1 MPYRSFLNIC
11 LNLSNSDILTI
22 YDGDEVVPH
31 VLGQY
36 FGNSS
41 PQKLYSSTPDLTI
54 QFHSDPAGLIFGKGQ
69 GFIMNYIVM
78 YCTDP
83 GEVEH
88 STRLIS
94 DPVLLVGT
102 TIQYTCSPGFVLEG
116 SSLLTCYS
124 RETGTPIWTS
134 RLPHCVSEES
144 LACDN
149 PGLPENGYQILYKR
163 LYLPGESLTF
173 MCYEG
178 FELMGEVTIRCIL
191 GQPSH
196 WSGPLPICKVAEAA
210 AESSLEGGNMALAIF
225 IPVLLISLLLG
236 GAYIYVTRCRQYSS
250 LRLPLMYSHPYS
262 QITVE
267 TEFDNPIYETG
278 VYGVVQ
284 SLDQVNFNV

>member
-1 MPYRSFLNIC
+1 
-11 LNLSNSDILTI
+11 
-22 YDGDEVVPH
+22 
-31 VLGQY
+31 
-36 FGNSS
+36 
-41 PQKLYSSTPDLTI
+41 
-54 QFHSDPAGLIFGKGQ
+54 
-69 GFIMNYIVM
+69 M

-83 GEVEH
+83 GEVDH

-102 TIQYTCSPGFVLEG
+102 TIQYTCNPGFVLEG

-196 WSGPLPICKVAEAA
+196 WNGPLPVCKDVAT
-210 AESSLEGGNMALAIF
+210 
-225 IPVLLISLLLG
+225 IPTSACL
-236 GAYIYVTRCRQYSS
+236 
-250 LRLPLMYSHPYS
+250 
-262 QITVE
+262 
-267 TEFDNPIYETG
+267 
-278 VYGVVQ
+278 
-284 SLDQVNFNV
+284 